1 VAADR
6 WSGPAL
12 WRSMILYKG
21 DISSHVSDCAPAS
34 AQDFLGW
41 FKAALSPFYPEGD
54 LAGTPGSF
62 SPSVRRRRG
71 SQVGQDVLRQ
81 DTAVRR
87 HAPRLIRTKRA
98 QQSPRFPGIA
108 RNVLAP
114 LHLNCCICQ

>member
-54 LAGTPGSF
+54 LAGTP
-62 SPSVRRRRG
+62 
-71 SQVGQDVLRQ
+71 
-81 DTAVRR
+81 
-87 HAPRLIRTKRA
+87 RLIRTERA
-98 QQSPRFPGIA
+98 QTARFSGGTGCSQAGYGGSQARASPHSHQACAAIGP
-108 RNVLAP
+108 VLR
-114 LHLNCCICQ
+114 